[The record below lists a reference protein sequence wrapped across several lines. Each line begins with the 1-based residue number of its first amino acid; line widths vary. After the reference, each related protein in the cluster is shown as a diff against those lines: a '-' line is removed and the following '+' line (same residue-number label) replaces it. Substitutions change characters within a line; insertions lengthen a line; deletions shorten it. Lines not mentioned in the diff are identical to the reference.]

1 MILLLSMSDFELTT
15 ENVIDWL
22 LHYKQDFVRVNG
34 NQDDLLEFD
43 NSKIDVVWFR
53 RWLSNKDIATIFE
66 SDSIKNSVLT
76 EKNYYNERKTISDYF
91 FYTLKEKKW
100 LSNPKYSSVNKLVV
114 LKIAEKIGFQ
124 IPNYALINNKKD
136 LIKFKFENNEII
148 TKSIDNPFPLETK
161 DGYIVYFTSIVDDQ
175 VIEKLDTRFSYSF
188 FQKLLIKKF
197 EIRVFVIK
205 DKFYAMAIFND
216 SKEIDNRKSNT
227 NKRKI
232 PYKLSEELQLKILAL
247 MNELSL
253 LTASFDFVCDVNDII
268 YFLEINPVGQFGD
281 VSECCNYHLER
292 EVAKTLIMMNNEK
305 NN

>member
-1 MILLLSMSDFELTT
+1 MSDFELTT

-53 RWLSNKDIATIFE
+53 RWLSNKEIATIFE

-100 LSNPKYSSVNKLVV
+100 LSNPKNSSVNKLVV

-148 TKSIDNPFPLETK
+148 TKSINNPFPLETK

>member
-1 MILLLSMSDFELTT
+1 MSDFELTT

-53 RWLSNKDIATIFE
+53 RWLSNKHIATIFE

-100 LSNPKYSSVNKLVV
+100 LSKPKNSSVNKLVV

-175 VIEKLDTRFSYSF
+175 AIEKLDNRFCYSF

-232 PYKLSEELQLKILAL
+232 PYKLSEDLQLKILAL
-247 MNELSL
+247 MNELNL

-281 VSECCNYHLER
+281 VSECCNYHLEK
-292 EVAKTLIMMNNEK
+292 EVAQTLIMMNNGK
-305 NN
+305 DN